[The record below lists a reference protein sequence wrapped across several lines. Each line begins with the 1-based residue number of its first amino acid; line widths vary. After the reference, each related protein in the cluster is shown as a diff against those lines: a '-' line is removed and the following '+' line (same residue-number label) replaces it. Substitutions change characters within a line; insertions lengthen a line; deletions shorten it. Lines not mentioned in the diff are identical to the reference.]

1 MNMIKNIRD
10 IPEKFLL
17 FYDCNSPAEAAYVK
31 KLVASTNEPGN
42 RLYNIDAASFFNE
55 TGYGIFNEEVRANNG
70 SVYADRYSYDGSAT
84 GSDYWSMTCAGHT
97 ILVFSNSGD
106 LIVDLYEKIGHDTRD
121 ARDNRDIYLY
131 AKIIVDA
138 VKDYREGLTFDNNIL
153 DLDDIIL

>member
-17 FYDCNSPAEAAYVK
+17 FYDCNSPAEADYVK

-42 RLYNIDAASFFNE
+42 RLYNIDAVSFFNE
-55 TGYGIFNEEVRANNG
+55 NGYGIFNEEVRANNG
-70 SVYADRYSYDGSAT
+70 RVCADRYSYDGTAC
-84 GSDYWSMTCAGHT
+84 GDDDWRMTCAGHT

-106 LIVDLYEKIGHDTRD
+106 LIVDLYEKIGHD
-121 ARDNRDIYLY
+121 ARDNRNTYLY

-138 VKDYREGLTFDNNIL
+138 VKDYLEGLTFDNNIL